1 MWVIIPAKPHI
12 FFLKQ
17 SGDSLTPERIA
28 QIAYQLDRVCRDVPP
43 PNKGE

>member
-1 MWVIIPAKPHI
+1 MPVINPTKSHS
-12 FFLKQ
+12 FFLQQ
-17 SGDSLTPERIA
+17 SGDRLTLERIA